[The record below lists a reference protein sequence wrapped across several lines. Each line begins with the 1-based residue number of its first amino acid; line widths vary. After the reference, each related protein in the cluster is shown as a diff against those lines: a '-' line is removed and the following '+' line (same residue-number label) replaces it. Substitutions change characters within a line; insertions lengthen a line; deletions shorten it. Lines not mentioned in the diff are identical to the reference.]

1 MHPACIG
8 GVFPAIPEVT
18 TVTATFSR
26 ALILLAAALALP
38 AAAAPPKNEPPPLT
52 YQIVSVRMIG
62 GGSDE
67 TGSVM
72 LEIQTGRSWVLVQR
86 GSAPPSWQ
94 ALAFE
99 SGFTLNQQLMPPE
112 LGTSRPGS
120 QK

>member
-1 MHPACIG
+1 M
-8 GVFPAIPEVT
+8 IP
-18 TVTATFSR
+18 R
-26 ALILLAAALALP
+26 ILFLMALALP
-38 AAAAPPKNEPPPLT
+38 ASAAPPAKNEPPPLT

-67 TGSVM
+67 AGSVM
-72 LEIQTGRSWVLVQR
+72 LEQQTGRSWILVQR

-94 ALAFE
+94 SLSFE
-99 SGFTLNQQLMPPE
+99 SGFNLNQQLMPPE